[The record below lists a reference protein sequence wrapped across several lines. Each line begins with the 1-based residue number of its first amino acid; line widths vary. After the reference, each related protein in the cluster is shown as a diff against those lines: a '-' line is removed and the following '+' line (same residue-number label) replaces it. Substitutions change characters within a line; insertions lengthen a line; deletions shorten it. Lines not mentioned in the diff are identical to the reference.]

1 MLLWGARVGLGD
13 AYRTL
18 LEMVLGF
25 PQRSPWRW
33 DYAVHQR
40 LCWNY
45 FFPCLSL
52 SLESYA
58 CKYRDLTFKIRFK
71 TNKKKPCLP
80 FTDLMVL
87 CHPNGKEGC
96 WPGSSGACPSCWHQ
110 LCSALGQQA
119 PGLPVCGMN
128 SKWRTTPPEFKP
140 AGCHMDNLW
149 DPRNSCCMQE
159 SSLLTKLL
167 LVCATREDVENYYLN
182 EPACLSTDVCVQT
195 PPGFRG
201 ACFWQA
207 RKHAGAWDLSLLSPA
222 VSWVFQSQ

>member
-1 MLLWGARVGLGD
+1 MLLWGARVGLGN

-33 DYAVHQR
+33 DYAVHHR

-45 FFPCLSL
+45 FFSPVSLSL

-71 TNKKKPCLP
+71 KKKKSPVFP
-80 FTDLMVL
+80 FTDVMVL
-87 CHPNGKEGC
+87 CHPNGKEAAGLA
-96 WPGSSGACPSCWHQ
+96 PVVHAHRCWHQ

-128 SKWRTTPPEFKP
+128 SKWRTTLSPNCPQAATWIICGTSEF
-140 AGCHMDNLW
+140 
-149 DPRNSCCMQE
+149 
-159 SSLLTKLL
+159 LL
-167 LVCATREDVENYYLN
+167 
-182 EPACLSTDVCVQT
+182 
-195 PPGFRG
+195 
-201 ACFWQA
+201 
-207 RKHAGAWDLSLLSPA
+207 HAGKLAPHQVTACVCSPGGCGERRHP
-222 VSWVFQSQ
+222 